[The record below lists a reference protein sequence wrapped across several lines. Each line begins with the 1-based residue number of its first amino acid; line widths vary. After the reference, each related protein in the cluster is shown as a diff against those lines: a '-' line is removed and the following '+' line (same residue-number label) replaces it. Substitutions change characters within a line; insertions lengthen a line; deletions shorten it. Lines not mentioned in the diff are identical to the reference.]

1 VSDRVSDGVSG
12 EGVSRRPAG
21 EGAPVLAL
29 EGLRV
34 LDHGHVWAGPL
45 LGRSLAYAGA
55 EVIKIEAPGRA
66 SGVVMG
72 GAVDRTDV
80 ADDDPRRYHDYDRGK
95 YGITVDLATDEGHE
109 LYLRLLA
116 MSDIVVEN
124 FSAGVMEGLGLGYE
138 ALSAANPGIIL
149 ASLSATGAT
158 PGPWRDLR
166 TYGPSLAALYG
177 IKGLLGYLDDPQ
189 PREDTADLDPT
200 AAGHAMVAIL
210 AALEYR
216 ERSGLGQHIDM
227 AQGEATLQRIA
238 EPVFDYLL
246 NGRIAGPQQNRYP
259 GFAPHGVYRASGE
272 DRWLSIVVRDDE
284 EWAALI
290 EVAGDSTTGAASDL
304 AESRFATL
312 TGRLAEQDELDAA
325 VEAWTVQHDAFELT
339 QQLQAARVA
348 AFPVMSPPDL
358 LADDNHEALRRSGVV
373 IGPRAQITIDQL
385 YYGIPWKLTASTGV
399 IQGPSPIKGGD
410 NDYVFGELMGIDAA
424 ERGALQARGVI

>member
-1 VSDRVSDGVSG
+1 MSG
-12 EGVSRRPAG
+12 DAAGSGGVSRRPAG

-29 EGLRV
+29 EGMRV

-55 EVIKIEAPGRA
+55 EVIKIEPPGRA

-72 GAVDRTDV
+72 GAVARAEV

-95 YGITVDLATDEGHE
+95 YGITLDLATEEGHE

-246 NGRIAGPQQNRYP
+246 NGRVAGPQQNRYP

-272 DRWLSIVVRDDE
+272 DRWLSIVVRDDT
-284 EWAALI
+284 EWAAL
-290 EVAGDSTTGAASDL
+290 VAAAESTAPEL
-304 AESRFATL
+304 AEPRFATL
-312 TGRLAEQDELDAA
+312 AGRLAEQDDLDAA
-325 VEAWTVQHDAFELT
+325 IEEWTVQHDAFELT
-339 QQLQAARVA
+339 QRLQAARVA
-348 AFPVMSPPDL
+348 AFPVMGPPDL

-373 IGPRAQITIDQL
+373 IGPRAQITVDQL
-385 YYGIPWKLTASTGV
+385 YYGIPWKLTGSTGV

-410 NDYVFGELMGIDAA
+410 NDYVFGELMGIDPA
-424 ERGALQARGVI
+424 ERDALRDRGVI